1 MQEPSGQVFLC
12 IDCREIKKI
21 PTYRLVFDVLS
32 LVLLINSIL
41 IMILMITTAE
51 MRSHGKELWMIIT

>member
-12 IDCREIKKI
+12 IDYREIKKI